1 MPWLHA
7 GLPDVGSAGAS
18 RQQPFQFLRLVPI
31 SGVDID
37 VQTQL
42 AGLGLVS
49 AVEDDRGL
57 QAAET
62 NPGRPD
68 LYIVAVTLQF
78 DITQYGTPEPRQ
90 QFRIP
95 RVQDQFRDARGH
107 PLTISAHAAG
117 KSVRH
122 ASRAPCV
129 SEVSVAEPGESCA
142 PGDLEINHSLRD
154 RTDVRESR
162 HPCRQVKVMAYR

>member
-1 MPWLHA
+1 MSAIDRLYLGYSTSQEAELVAFRISQHMPWFHA
-7 GLPDVGSAGAS
+7 GLPNVGSAGAS

-57 QAAET
+57 RAAET
-62 NPGRPD
+62 NPGRAD
-68 LYIVAVTLQF
+68 LYILAVTLQF
-78 DITQYGTPEPRQ
+78 DITQYFTPEPRQ

-95 RVQDQFRDARGH
+95 RVQNQFGDARGGH
-107 PLTISAHAAG
+107 PLTISAHAADNARSR
-117 KSVRH
+117 SVQRKM
-122 ASRAPCV
+122 
-129 SEVSVAEPGESCA
+129 SVGGA
-142 PGDLEINHSLRD
+142 LEW
-154 RTDVRESR
+154 
-162 HPCRQVKVMAYR
+162 PA